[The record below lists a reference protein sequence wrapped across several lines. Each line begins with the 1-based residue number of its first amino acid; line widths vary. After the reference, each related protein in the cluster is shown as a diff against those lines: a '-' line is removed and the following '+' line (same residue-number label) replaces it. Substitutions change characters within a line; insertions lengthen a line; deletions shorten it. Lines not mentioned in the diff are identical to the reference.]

1 MKMLKT
7 LSCLSIFSLF
17 LHFPVFAQSEFIRT
31 VHHYLM
37 PNHAVGS
44 TGIYAVDIK
53 GDNKKEILLGGIGH
67 WQILSHI
74 DSNNYK
80 IRWNSLL
87 YDTTIA
93 AVFPANLDGD
103 KDSEIYVLT
112 QYGRLEVFDGTTL
125 KKEKIFYIQGF
136 NCNQV
141 QVANVDSTPEAE
153 LIVTGGSCDLKIIDL
168 KNGNIKRTWS
178 NVRGYDMVVGNVDA
192 DPQNEII
199 VSGEPFGSTRGWVV
213 DAKKD
218 SIEWTY
224 APHFGT
230 HLAITPD
237 VTNDGI
243 PDLMGTLSSTIIFF
257 DVAKKTPIN
266 TMGFS
271 NPTGEYYYDLRVG
284 DFDKNG
290 QPDFLASTE
299 YTWGL
304 YNFKGEKIWTIPE
317 LAEST
322 TDIIVDDIDRDGQI
336 EMIVGAGIGSSE
348 TDFVFII
355 NAFTGGIEYSTP
367 GLEPNEMY
375 LGLADITGD
384 SLPEILTASEGRNG
398 KRPPALT
405 NKEKATFWQIDPRAE
420 SLTTFDIN
428 TVSSFFQAVGSS
440 RSKLTKEVAVF
451 KYDVLYILD
460 AKTKAVIADF
470 KLGGQINAVT
480 FADIDKDGIDELLF
494 ATTALYAYKWVLNK
508 YQQVWLRQSQ
518 FSSPI
523 KDITLANCDAD
534 PALEIAYLEGIAALT
549 VVSATGNLEWQSVNL
564 PKLVSF
570 DVADTDLNSRLEI
583 VALTNQHQVFFIDLL
598 TKRTL
603 RQGNLPTTYSF
614 SNIIRVAQL
623 DTTPTPELLVLNK
636 RANIYGS
643 KNLNLLWESNFEM
656 TNEGYDALITNVDRD
671 SFADVFFSDLL
682 GIYHYEMTLPARK
695 ANITSTHE
703 KIFASNITLY
713 PNPSK
718 KHVHIEITDGQM
730 MHSIK
735 IFDML
740 GKIIL
745 HKKNIYTSLTDIDIS
760 ALINGMYILQVE
772 NDKSFYIKK
781 IVKE

>member
-1 MKMLKT
+1 
-7 LSCLSIFSLF
+7 
-17 LHFPVFAQSEFIRT
+17 
-31 VHHYLM
+31 
-37 PNHAVGS
+37 
-44 TGIYAVDIK
+44 
-53 GDNKKEILLGGIGH
+53 
-67 WQILSHI
+67 
-74 DSNNYK
+74 
-80 IRWNSLL
+80 
-87 YDTTIA
+87 
-93 AVFPANLDGD
+93 
-103 KDSEIYVLT
+103 
-112 QYGRLEVFDGTTL
+112 
-125 KKEKIFYIQGF
+125 
-136 NCNQV
+136 V
-141 QVANVDSTPEAE
+141 QVANVDSTPEVE

-168 KNGNIKRTWS
+168 KNGNIKRIWS

-230 HLAITPD
+230 RLAITPD

-322 TDIIVDDIDRDGQI
+322 TDIIVDDIDKDGQI

-355 NAFTGGIEYSTP
+355 NAFNGGIEYSTP

-398 KRPPALT
+398 RRPPALT

-428 TVSSFFQAVGSS
+428 TVPSFFQAVGGS
-440 RSKLTKEVAVF
+440 RSKLTKEVAVS

-549 VVSATGNLEWQSVNL
+549 VVSAETGAIEWTSKDVVSFVSSFAITDSDGDGRVEFFIGTTNGEIVVVDAPSHLILRRKLIASTPIRSLLAAPLDTSRAPEILFLSDRAYAFTTDTFRKIWQSPITVTRFYSDLIAGDIDND
-564 PKLVSF
+564 KL
-570 DVADTDLNSRLEI
+570 TDI
-583 VALTNQHQVFFIDLL
+583 FI
-598 TKRTL
+598 
-603 RQGNLPTTYSF
+603 
-614 SNIIRVAQL
+614 A
-623 DTTPTPELLVLNK
+623 
-636 RANIYGS
+636 
-643 KNLNLLWESNFEM
+643 
-656 TNEGYDALITNVDRD
+656 
-671 SFADVFFSDLL
+671 DLL
-682 GIYHYEMTLPARK
+682 GVFQYEV
-695 ANITSTHE
+695 ANPIISSLKNTE
-703 KIFASNITLY
+703 GGRFQITLS
-713 PNPSK
+713 PNPVLDVLNIQIEHNSK
-718 KHVHIEITDGQM
+718 LPYMLSIIGIEGKLYYSEKNKTEESL
-730 MHSIK
+730 SIPIADLPK
-735 IFDML
+735 
-740 GKIIL
+740 
-745 HKKNIYTSLTDIDIS
+745 
-760 ALINGMYILQVE
+760 GMYILSL
-772 NDKSFYIKK
+772 NNTKYRTNTKFIKF
-781 IVKE
+781 